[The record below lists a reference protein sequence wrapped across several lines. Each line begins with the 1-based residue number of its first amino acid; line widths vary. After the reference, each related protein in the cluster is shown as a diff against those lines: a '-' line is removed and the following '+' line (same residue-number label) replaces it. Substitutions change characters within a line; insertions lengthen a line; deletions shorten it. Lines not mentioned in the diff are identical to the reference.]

1 LRPLRVARAPRW
13 CEGEESLLAVHV
25 RGRGRVRRLA
35 RALGPF
41 TATRLFSNERGD
53 LRQWIRYPQTT
64 DGRTVPDANELKLL
78 ASRQEQAFHEKFGYP
93 SREVPD
99 IWVGQNVA
107 VNMLGGRGAD
117 RQLAP
122 TRASGMLEAI
132 RDDGFVISVEDR
144 VVFIPRSAVL
154 QMELHETR
162 GRGRR
167 LRLEQ

>member
-1 LRPLRVARAPRW
+1 M
-13 CEGEESLLAVHV
+13 
-25 RGRGRVRRLA
+25 
-35 RALGPF
+35 
-41 TATRLFSNERGD
+41 
-53 LRQWIRYPQTT
+53 
-64 DGRTVPDANELKLL
+64 PDVNELKLL

-99 IWVGQNVA
+99 ICVGQNVA
-107 VNMLGGRGAD
+107 VNMLGARGAD

-154 QMELHETR
+154 QMELYEASER
-162 GRGRR
+162 G
-167 LRLEQ
+167 